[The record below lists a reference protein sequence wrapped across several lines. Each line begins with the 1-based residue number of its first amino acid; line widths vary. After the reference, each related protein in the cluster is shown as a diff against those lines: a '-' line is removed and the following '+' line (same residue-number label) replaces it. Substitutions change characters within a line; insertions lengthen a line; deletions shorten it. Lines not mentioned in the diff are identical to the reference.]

1 MQPMCQLIEYWLNRI
16 VLPEYTI
23 PLKKNNIN
31 HKCTVLNDHKNTYL
45 SETSQVKK
53 QLL

>member
-23 PLKKNNIN
+23 SLKKN
-31 HKCTVLNDHKNTYL
+31 K
-45 SETSQVKK
+45 SQMYCIE
-53 QLL
+53 